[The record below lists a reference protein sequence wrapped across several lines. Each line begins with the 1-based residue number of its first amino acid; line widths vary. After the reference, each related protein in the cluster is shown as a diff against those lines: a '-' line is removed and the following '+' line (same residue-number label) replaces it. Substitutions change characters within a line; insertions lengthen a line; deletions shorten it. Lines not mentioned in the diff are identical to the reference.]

1 MTAITLTDAA
11 REWLARQGGEVV
23 LRWST
28 RHGCCGGQAAVP
40 VAEPGA
46 PRRAD
51 GYTVRE
57 IEGVRVHVAGGLG
70 PGPYKIDVEVL
81 FRWRR
86 LVVEGEMGRGQEAA
100 GGHDV

>member
-1 MTAITLTDAA
+1 MTAVTLTDAA
-11 REWLARQGGEVV
+11 RDWLAGQGGEVT
-23 LRWST
+23 LRLST

-46 PRRAD
+46 PRNAD

-57 IEGVRVHVAGGLG
+57 IDGVRVFVADDLG
-70 PGPYKIDVEVL
+70 AGPYRIDGEGL

-86 LVVEGEMGRGQEAA
+86 LVVEGEMGQSQN
-100 GGHDV
+100 